1 VISVKGV
8 LSASRM
14 PVQSVLRYAEIEC
27 SVRRSL
33 ISQFTVADVPVTSKV
48 LSTGA
53 LPPFVYGPRSQ
64 ALFAHRGSGVSGTNG
79 GPTAGP
85 PGASGANGIVAPGQ
99 PAATLAMAVTGA
111 VVLTPLKTNG
121 DPFSSSFE

>member
-1 VISVKGV
+1 
-8 LSASRM
+8 M
-14 PVQSVLRYAEIEC
+14 PVHSVFRYAEIEC
-27 SVRRSL
+27 SVKRSL
-33 ISQFTVADVPVTSKV
+33 MVQFNVADVPLTSNV

-64 ALFAHRGSGVSGTNG
+64 ALFAHLGSGVSGTNG
-79 GPTAGP
+79 GPKAGS
-85 PGASGANGIVAPGQ
+85 PGSSGANGIVAPGQ

-111 VVLTPLKTNG
+111 VVLMPLKTNG